1 MEIVS
6 IEKRT
11 FEELVAK
18 FDCFVRRMD
27 AICQRHGEK
36 RMSEWMGQ
44 SRRVPDAQHQSAH
57 VADPA

>member
-11 FEELVAK
+11 FEEMVAK
-18 FDCFVRRMD
+18 FDRFARRMD

-36 RMSEWMGQ
+36 SKAKPL
-44 SRRVPDAQHQSAH
+44 S
-57 VADPA
+57 